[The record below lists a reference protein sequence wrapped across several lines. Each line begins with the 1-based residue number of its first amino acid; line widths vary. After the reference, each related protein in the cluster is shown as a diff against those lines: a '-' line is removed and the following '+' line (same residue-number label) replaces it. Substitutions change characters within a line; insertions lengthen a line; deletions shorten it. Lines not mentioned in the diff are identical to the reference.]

1 MTMKSLTSRLVN
13 QMTFTVTTILILVF
27 LAIDIS
33 IDNWIDSEFES
44 ALSTKSNYL
53 KSLIKVTEKGT
64 QFDLSGEFIP
74 EFSLPSKGEYFQLWQ
89 DNISLERSESLKP
102 FTNINLIKTDLPIN
116 HSKLYDVDLPDGRE
130 GRAMTSIFQRKQPQH
145 NAPDKIITMQL
156 TVAISSEEVSNILII
171 IDSSLLIG
179 LLLVIFIIRWAVLK
193 VIHRGLQPLEDLNNA
208 LRKANISQTTI
219 QLPTHSESFS
229 EIEPIKNELNKFI
242 KLNIQHLQN
251 EKRITADIAH
261 ELKTPISELISLSEI
276 YIRYPED
283 QRIGAT
289 YKQDVLNISSKMKN
303 IVNNLLLLQQSNSKK
318 INQTS
323 ININGLIEQT
333 INELSFKYADISQ
346 RIVFSNRKDQ
356 IHCIADKFSLH
367 TILTNLLDNAL
378 FYSPAKSTINL
389 LLISDPVN
397 SKKLIISI
405 ENTLLAPITANELEN
420 LTRPLYQ
427 IEKSR
432 TNQERHGL
440 GLAIVNNIARV
451 NKFDFKA
458 DLHGDNMIS
467 FSISLLQVTY

>member
-1 MTMKSLTSRLVN
+1 MKMKSLTSRLVN
-13 QMTFTVTTILILVF
+13 QMTLTVTTILILVF

-44 ALSTKSNYL
+44 ALNTKSNYL
-53 KSLIKVTEKGT
+53 KSLIKVTEEGT
-64 QFDLSGEFIP
+64 KFDLSGEFMP

-89 DNISLERSESLKP
+89 DNISLERSESLKH
-102 FTNINLIKTDLPIN
+102 FANINLIKTNMPIN
-116 HSKLYDVDLPDGRE
+116 HPKYYEVDLPDGRE
-130 GRAMTSIFQRKQPQH
+130 GHAMTSTFERKEPQK

-179 LLLVIFIIRWAVLK
+179 LLLVILIIRWAVLK
-193 VIHRGLQPLEDLNNA
+193 VTHRGLQPLEDLNDA
-208 LRKANISQTTI
+208 LRKANKSESTI

-242 KLNIQHLQN
+242 KLNLQHLQN

-303 IVNNLLLLQQSNSKK
+303 IVNNLLLLQQSNSEK

-323 ININGLIEQT
+323 VDIDGLIEQI
-333 INELSFKYADISQ
+333 INELSFKYADILQ
-346 RIVFSNRKDQ
+346 RIIVNNSGYPIR
-356 IHCIADKFSLH
+356 CIADKFSIH

-378 FYSPAKSTINL
+378 FYSPEKSIINL
-389 LLISDPVN
+389 SLMSTLSK
-397 SKKLIISI
+397 SKKLTISI
-405 ENTLLAPITANELEN
+405 ENSLLAPMTEDELEN
-420 LTRPLYQ
+420 LIRPFYQ

-440 GLAIVNNIARV
+440 GLAIINNIARI

-458 DLHGDNMIS
+458 ELHGKNMIS
-467 FSISLLQVTY
+467 FSITIL